1 MAGPQFLQRAGVA
14 LSMAAHAAAIAWV
27 VFGSGVR
34 LFDPAPAEAITVDL
48 VTPDQAKLPGYG
60 DGAPEEAKQDEAA
73 QSIVPGSEQT
83 TPDLPAPQ
91 PEPAE
96 QPKEKPEETIQEPAK
111 QQSAVQPTPPPAPT
125 PPLPARAEPDITEK
139 YGTMFSLNDT
149 GFTPETTAAKI
160 PQDAV
165 SKFRAHLKTCAKL
178 PESISPADDVR
189 VLLRIALLRTGNL
202 ATPPALIEA
211 SASAK
216 GPLLMQAAIQALK
229 ACQPYDMLPADK
241 YQEWQVLD
249 LPFTPQDFGAG

>member
-1 MAGPQFLQRAGVA
+1 MTGPQFLKRAGVA
-14 LSMAAHAAAIAWV
+14 FSVAAHAAVVAWV
-27 VFGSGVR
+27 IFGSGVR

-48 VTPDQAKLPGYG
+48 ITPDQAKVPHGNG
-60 DGAPEEAKQDEAA
+60 DGTSPEQQKQAETS

-83 TPDLPAPQ
+83 TTDLPAQTEHQEAVEQTPKAQ
-91 PEPAE
+91 APEQTA
-96 QPKEKPEETIQEPAK
+96 A
-111 QQSAVQPTPPPAPT
+111 QQPPPPRPAPI
-125 PPLPARAEPDITEK
+125 PRAEPDITEK
-139 YGTMFSLNDT
+139 YGTMFSMSDS
-149 GFTPETTAAKI
+149 GYTPETTAAKI

-165 SKFRAHLKTCAKL
+165 AKFRAHLRTCAKL
-178 PESISPADDVR
+178 PENVSPGDDVR
-189 VLLRIALLRTGNL
+189 VVLRIGLLKTGNL

-249 LPFTPQDFGAG
+249 LPFTPQDFAAG